1 MQFVLEVGI
10 KSSQARVLAWWM
22 PPCRTRLRLRWAS
35 IKVLCIFA
43 SRKAVNALNVVTE
56 PTGWVAKCSRTDVL
70 RRTGALAPTGWWC
83 PCEVACTAMRRER
96 HCFLSL
102 YSSGEEN
109 HLQPL
114 GVCSLEPAWFSS
126 SAAMLHLT
134 CGQVLSWQISVE
146 SRQSWFIVVAAASF
160 VAGGTL

>member
-1 MQFVLEVGI
+1 
-10 KSSQARVLAWWM
+10 M
-22 PPCRTRLRLRWAS
+22 PPCRTRLRLQYAS

-43 SRKAVNALNVVTE
+43 SRKAVSPLNVVTE
-56 PTGWVAKCSRTDVL
+56 PTVWVAKCHRTYVF
-70 RRTGALAPTGWWC
+70 RRTVALAPTRWWC
-83 PCEVACTAMRRER
+83 PCEVGRTAMRRER

-134 CGQVLSWQISVE
+134 CRQVLPTLWVRIGSLGLLSSRSRLWSARDFVVKRKCSGVQNTFVYSIRFIS
-146 SRQSWFIVVAAASF
+146 
-160 VAGGTL
+160 